1 MVGENAVNRTILRVL
16 LLWGMVIMGLLVPI
30 LPRLIAPIIAPGH
43 IYRDTI
49 EALFQTP
56 GFAIGLCLWTA
67 LPFAILALSA
77 KYSSTCNFRFDR
89 ALPPNCW
96 YYRCVH
102 CSICRGILH
111 SYSSNGRRSKLWN
124 HLVPRLYYRCHPAWL
139 LVTQDD
145 YRAFVKRI

>member
-16 LLWGMVIMGLLVPI
+16 LLWGMVVMGILLPI

-43 IYRDTI
+43 TYRDTI

-77 KYSSTCNFRFDR
+77 KYHLGHAILDSTER
-89 ALPPNCW
+89 
-96 YYRCVH
+96 YH
-102 CSICRGILH
+102 
-111 SYSSNGRRSKLWN
+111 
-124 HLVPRLYYRCHPAWL
+124 
-139 LVTQDD
+139 
-145 YRAFVKRI
+145 